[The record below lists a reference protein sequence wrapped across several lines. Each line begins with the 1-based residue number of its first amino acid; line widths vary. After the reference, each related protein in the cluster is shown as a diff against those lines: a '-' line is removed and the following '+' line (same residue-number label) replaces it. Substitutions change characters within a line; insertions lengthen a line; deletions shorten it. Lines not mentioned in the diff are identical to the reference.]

1 MSKELTTINNL
12 FGGLATTETV
22 EELVALDDLSQGSD
36 FLKRIQLYS
45 KGKHVDKKLVEA
57 GNFGIPLSA
66 EKITQLGETVDVLLI
81 KRRAKAIDMSDL
93 ENLIITYDST
103 SDEFRRIEG
112 ESTVKDSGCSYG
124 PSYLIF
130 ERVTGKF
137 YEFFCGS
144 KSARIE
150 SSAINTYLPVT
161 EAMIEAGLTEETK
174 IRGPK
179 PCTLRAHLVETP
191 RHTWHVP
198 QSEDCL
204 TPFAKLPT
212 PEQIAEEVHKF
223 RNPEEPEVE
232 VVQKD
237 SRKRKR

>member
-1 MSKELTTINNL
+1 MSKELATINNL
-12 FGGLATTETV
+12 FGGMAVTQTA
-22 EELVALDDLSQGSD
+22 EELVALEKLSQGSD

-45 KGKHVDKKLVEA
+45 KGKHVDKKLIES
-57 GNFGIPLSA
+57 GNFGVPLSA
-66 EKITQLGETVDVLLI
+66 EVIKQLGETVDVLLI
-81 KRRAKAIDMSDL
+81 ERRAKAIDMSDL

-103 SDEFRRIEG
+103 SNEFRRIEG
-112 ESTVKDSGCSYG
+112 ASATKDSGCSYG
-124 PSYLIF
+124 PSYLVF

-150 SSAINTYLPVT
+150 SSAINAYLPVT
-161 EAMIEAGLTEETK
+161 EAMIEAGVTEETK
-174 IRGPK
+174 VRGPK

-191 RHTWHVP
+191 RFTWHVP
-198 QSEDCL
+198 KAEDCL

-212 PEQIAEEVHKF
+212 PEQIGEEVGKF
-223 RNPEEPEVE
+223 RNPDEPEVE
-232 VVQKD
+232 VVQTD